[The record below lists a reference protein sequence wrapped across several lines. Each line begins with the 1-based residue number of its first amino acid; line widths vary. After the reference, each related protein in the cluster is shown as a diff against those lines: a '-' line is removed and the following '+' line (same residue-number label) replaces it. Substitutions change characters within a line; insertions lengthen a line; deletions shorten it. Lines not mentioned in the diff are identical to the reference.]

1 MEITDYTKEFNV
13 PTSCGM
19 HSIIY
24 PKNIFCVIAG
34 STGSGKTNLMLNF
47 LKKEKLLNYNHVYV
61 YSSTL
66 YQPAYEYLK
75 EYYTTLENIIL
86 HNTGRVVKIAHFFDA
101 DDEILNPSK
110 LDKSKNHIMIFDDV
124 MLKDQSVIKDYFC
137 RGRHNNVSVFYLC
150 QSLHKIA
157 KHCIRENANMFILF
171 RQDDKTLKYFHE
183 THISGD
189 MDFVEFK
196 QFCDGAW
203 SKKHGFVVINIW
215 DEAYSG
221 RYWSNYDNV
230 YVPKKYFNNNI

>member
-1 MEITDYTKEFNV
+1 MEITDYTKEFNIQ
-13 PTSCGM
+13 SCGM
-19 HSIIY
+19 HSILF

-34 STGSGKTNLMLNF
+34 STGSGKTNLMLNL

-66 YQPAYEYLK
+66 YQPAYEYLELYYRRLEQFILKQTNK
-75 EYYTTLENIIL
+75 E
-86 HNTGRVVKIAHFFDA
+86 VKIAYFFDV
-101 DDEILNPSK
+101 DDEILNPAS
-110 LDKSKNHIMIFDDV
+110 LDKSKNHVMIFDDV

-171 RQDDKTLKYFHE
+171 KQDDKTLKYFHE

-189 MDFVEFK
+189 MDFTEFK
-196 QFCDGAW
+196 KFCDSAW
-203 SKKHGFVVINIW
+203 SRKHCFLVINIW
-215 DEAYSG
+215 DDPYCG
-221 RYWSNYDNV
+221 RYLSNYDKI
-230 YVPKKYFNNNI
+230 YIPHKYFFHT